1 MLGAI
6 FGDIVGSHYEFD
18 PTKNYDFQLL
28 HEDSR
33 PTDDTVMT
41 LAVAKALM
49 DTYGKDDDT
58 IRRAVVK
65 EMQRL
70 GRKYHNAGY
79 GGTFYHWL
87 DNPEPKPYNSY
98 GNGSGMRVSAVG
110 WLYPSLGQTLNM
122 AKLTADVTHNHP
134 EGIKG
139 AQAIA
144 AGMYLART
152 GHDKDFI
159 KEYIANT
166 FRYDLDRTLDDIRPT
181 YEFDVTCQGSVPEAI
196 IAFLESDS
204 YEDAIRKAVSLGGDA
219 DTQGCMAG
227 ALAEA
232 FYGDV
237 PQPFRQEALE
247 RLPKDLRE
255 IAERFEEF
263 RKDLCKASG
272 VHWIDGG
279 HELID
284 GVPQLLHLRL
294 ERTPP
299 AEPAHH
305 LQEQLHERLPL
316 YAGTAPGHRPGTPG
330 PHHRPHGVPQ
340 VTEQPGALLP
350 ADALFELLIPFVQ
363 QNVELPDICHFLFR
377 IVPTFDVGQQ
387 HLRSFLNVL
396 LMSVH
401 LLAQS
406 ALVRPILPYLHVP
419 EALRTSGV
427 LLLFFDHAN
436 TSYTK
441 LWH

>member
-49 DTYGKDDDT
+49 DTYGEDDDT
-58 IRRAVVK
+58 IRRAVIK

-70 GRKYHNAGY
+70 GRKYHDAGY

-87 DNPEPKPYNSY
+87 DKHDPKPYGSY
-98 GNGSGMRVSAVG
+98 GNGSGMRVSPVG
-110 WLYPSLGQTLNM
+110 WIYPNLNHTLRV
-122 AKLTADVTHNHP
+122 AKLTAEVTHNHP

-144 AGMYLART
+144 AGIYLART

-159 KEYIANT
+159 KEYLANT

-181 YEFDVTCQGSVPEAI
+181 YKFDVTCQGSVPEAI
-196 IAFLESDS
+196 LCFLESDS

-219 DTQGCMAG
+219 DTQACMAG
-227 ALAEA
+227 AIAEA

-237 PQPFRQEALE
+237 PQDFQQEALD
-247 RLPKDLRE
+247 RLPADLCE

-263 RKDLCKASG
+263 RKDPAKASG

-279 HELID
+279 HELINPIPPESYKPWED
-284 GVPQLLHLRL
+284 DMTLDDAL
-294 ERTPP
+294 EILEEYSNGNMSYT
-299 AEPAHH
+299 
-305 LQEQLHERLPL
+305 L
-316 YAGTAPGHRPGTPG
+316 
-330 PHHRPHGVPQ
+330 
-340 VTEQPGALLP
+340 VTEYKNCFIFGWKEPRLQNPPIIFKNNYTNVYHSMLDLP
-350 ADALFELLIPFVQ
+350 Q
-363 QNVELPDICHFLFR
+363 DIDLEH
-377 IVPTFDVGQQ
+377 P
-387 HLRSFLNVL
+387 
-396 LMSVH
+396 
-401 LLAQS
+401 
-406 ALVRPILPYLHVP
+406 VRTIDLTEYL
-419 EALRTSGV
+419 
-427 LLLFFDHAN
+427 
-436 TSYTK
+436 K
-441 LWH
+441 

>member
-18 PTKNYDFQLL
+18 PTKIYDFQLL

-87 DNPEPKPYNSY
+87 DNPDPKPYNSF
-98 GNGSGMRVSAVG
+98 GNGSGMRVSSVG
-110 WLYPSLGQTLNM
+110 WLYPSLGHTLNM

-159 KEYIANT
+159 KEYLANT

-204 YEDAIRKAVSLGGDA
+204 YEGAIRKAVSLGGDA

-284 GVPQLLHLRL
+284 PIPPKDYKPWEDDMTLDDAL
-294 ERTPP
+294 EIL
-299 AEPAHH
+299 EEYSNGNMSYN
-305 LQEQLHERLPL
+305 L
-316 YAGTAPGHRPGTPG
+316 
-330 PHHRPHGVPQ
+330 
-340 VTEQPGALLP
+340 VTEYPNCFIFGWKEPRL
-350 ADALFELLIPFVQ
+350 
-363 QNVELPDICHFLFR
+363 QNPPIIFKNNYTNVYHSMLELPQDIDLEH
-377 IVPTFDVGQQ
+377 P
-387 HLRSFLNVL
+387 
-396 LMSVH
+396 
-401 LLAQS
+401 
-406 ALVRPILPYLHVP
+406 VRTIDLTEYL
-419 EALRTSGV
+419 
-427 LLLFFDHAN
+427 
-436 TSYTK
+436 K
-441 LWH
+441 

>member
-58 IRRAVVK
+58 IRRAVVR

-79 GGTFYHWL
+79 GGRFCHWL
-87 DNPEPKPYNSY
+87 DEHEPKPYNSY

-204 YEDAIRKAVSLGGDA
+204 YEDAMQTPRPVWPAPSRKPS
-219 DTQGCMAG
+219 MAMYRSRSKKKPWN
-227 ALAEA
+227 A
-232 FYGDV
+232 Y
-237 PQPFRQEALE
+237 PKTLE
-247 RLPKDLRE
+247 RSPN
-255 IAERFEEF
+255 
-263 RKDLCKASG
+263 ASRSSG
-272 VHWIDGG
+272 
-279 HELID
+279 
-284 GVPQLLHLRL
+284 
-294 ERTPP
+294 RTPAKP
-299 AEPAHH
+299 AASTGSTVAMNSSTPFH
-305 LQEQLHERLPL
+305 RN
-316 YAGTAPGHRPGTPG
+316 TINPGKM
-330 PHHRPHGVPQ
+330 
-340 VTEQPGALLP
+340 
-350 ADALFELLIPFVQ
+350 I
-363 QNVELPDICHFLFR
+363 
-377 IVPTFDVGQQ
+377 
-387 HLRSFLNVL
+387 
-396 LMSVH
+396 
-401 LLAQS
+401 
-406 ALVRPILPYLHVP
+406 
-419 EALRTSGV
+419 
-427 LLLFFDHAN
+427 
-436 TSYTK
+436 
-441 LWH
+441 

>member
-49 DTYGKDDDT
+49 DTYGEDDDT
-58 IRRAVVK
+58 IRRAVIQ

-70 GRKYHNAGY
+70 GRKYHDAGY

-87 DNPEPKPYNSY
+87 DKHDPKPYGSY

-110 WLYPSLGQTLNM
+110 WIYPSLGHTLNM
-122 AKLTADVTHNHP
+122 AKLTAEVTHNHP

-159 KEYIANT
+159 KEYLANT
-166 FRYDLDRTLDDIRPT
+166 FRYDLDRTLDAIRPT

-196 IAFLESDS
+196 LAFLESDS

-219 DTQGCMAG
+219 DTQACMTG

-237 PQPFRQEALE
+237 PQEFRQEALA
-247 RLPKDLRE
+247 RLPDDLRE

-263 RKDLCKASG
+263 RKDPPKASD
-272 VHWIDGG
+272 VVLFCGG
-279 HELID
+279 MELIN
-284 GVPQLLHLRL
+284 PI
-294 ERTPP
+294 PP
-299 AEPAHH
+299 E
-305 LQEQLHERLPL
+305 
-316 YAGTAPGHRPGTPG
+316 
-330 PHHRPHGVPQ
+330 
-340 VTEQPGALLP
+340 
-350 ADALFELLIPFVQ
+350 
-363 QNVELPDICHFLFR
+363 
-377 IVPTFDVGQQ
+377 
-387 HLRSFLNVL
+387 
-396 LMSVH
+396 
-401 LLAQS
+401 
-406 ALVRPILPYLHVP
+406 
-419 EALRTSGV
+419 
-427 LLLFFDHAN
+427 
-436 TSYTK
+436 SYK
-441 LWH
+441 PWEE